1 MLSLQ
6 VRVAL
11 CVAALTGLMAPG
23 GNDRPPLFTEI
34 SSASGLQFTHVNGA
48 AGRYFMPELLGAG
61 AALFD
66 YDGDGDLDVYLLQG
80 QPLGA
85 DNAPS
90 TLTHRLYRNDLVE
103 SGRLRFVDVTEA
115 TNAGVRA
122 YGMGAAV
129 GDYDSDGD
137 LDLYLT
143 AFGSNTLLRNERGKS
158 FTDVTKEA
166 GVDDPRWSASAA
178 FVDYDRDGDLDLF
191 VTNYLEFTL
200 AANRQCFDATG
211 ARDYCGPREYRP
223 VPDRLFRN
231 EGNGRFS
238 DASDAAGITRAY
250 GNGLGVATGDYNGD
264 GWPDIY
270 VADDATPNQLWINQH
285 DGTFVDEGPLSG
297 AALSAAGNPEGS
309 MGIASG
315 DHDDDGDEDLFVTNV
330 RGETFAFYVN
340 DGHAAFDDARVRT
353 GIAAIT
359 ASFTGFG
366 TDWFDYDHDGRL
378 DLFVANGAV
387 QAIEALRGEP
397 APYRMVNLLLHNAG
411 GRFEDVSAQ
420 GGDAFRLSEVSRA
433 AAFGDIDNDGDI
445 DIVVTNNNGPVRLLR
460 NDAAANAAWLQ
471 IVLDQPA
478 GNRLAIG
485 ARVAVERQ
493 GRPTLWRRVK
503 TDGSYLAASDSRVHF
518 GLGDYRGPS
527 VVFVQWPDGP
537 AERWPVGQVNRLLHL
552 ERGAGEPVPKGKVK

>member
-1 MLSLQ
+1 MPNLVNRLAFSI
-6 VRVAL
+6 
-11 CVAALTGLMAPG
+11 AALTVLAATGD
-23 GNDRPPLFTEI
+23 NDQRLPRFTEI
-34 SSASGLQFTHVNGA
+34 AADAGLRFTHANGA
-48 AGRYFMPELLGAG
+48 AGQYFMPELLGAG

-80 QPLGA
+80 QPLGGGTA
-85 DNAPS
+85 DGS
-90 TLTHRLYRNDLVE
+90 THRLFRNDLVE
-103 SGRLRFVDVTEA
+103 SGRLRFVDVTA
-115 TNAGVRA
+115 AANAGVGA

-129 GDYDSDGD
+129 GDYDNDGD

-143 AFGSNTLLRNERGKS
+143 AFGSNTLLRNEGGKS

-231 EGNGRFS
+231 DGNGRFS
-238 DASDAAGITRAY
+238 DVSEAAGVTRAY
-250 GNGLGVATGDYNGD
+250 GNGLGVAAADYNGD

-270 VADDATPNQLWINQH
+270 VANDATPNQLWINQH

-315 DHDDDGDEDLFVTNV
+315 DYDDDGDEDLFVTNV

-353 GIAAIT
+353 GLAALT
-359 ASFTGFG
+359 AAFTGFG
-366 TDWFDYDHDGRL
+366 TDWFDYDRDGRL
-378 DLFVANGAV
+378 DLFIANGAV
-387 QAIEALRGEP
+387 QTVEALRGEP
-397 APYRMVNLLLHNAG
+397 APYHMVNLLLPNAG

-420 GGDAFRLSEVSRA
+420 AGDAFRLSEVSRA
-433 AAFGDIDNDGDI
+433 AAFGDLDNDGDI
-445 DIVVTNNNGPVRLLR
+445 DVIVTNNNGPVRLLR
-460 NDAAANAAWLQ
+460 NDTATNAAWLQ
-471 IVLDQPA
+471 IALEQPA
-478 GNRLAIG
+478 GNRYAIG
-485 ARVAVERQ
+485 ARIALERP
-493 GRPTLWRRVK
+493 GHPTMWRRVK
-503 TDGSYLAASDSRVHF
+503 TDGSYLAASDSQVHF
-518 GLGDYRGPS
+518 GLGGQPGPC
-527 VVFVQWPDGP
+527 VVVVQWPDGQT
-537 AERWPVGQVNRLLHL
+537 ERWPVAQVNRLFHL
-552 ERGAGEPVPKGKVK
+552 KRGTGESVGKGKVG